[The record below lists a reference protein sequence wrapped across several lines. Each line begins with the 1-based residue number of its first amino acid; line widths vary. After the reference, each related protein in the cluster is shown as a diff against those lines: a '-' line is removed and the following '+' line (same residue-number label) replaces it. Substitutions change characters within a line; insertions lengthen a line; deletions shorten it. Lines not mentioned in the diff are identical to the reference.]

1 MPVLGC
7 PLGARRPPEWS
18 RSDTVSRVARPTALD
33 VPVDRAAL
41 EEFIRPRHHG
51 ILSTERRDGTPQLS
65 PVTMG
70 VDPLG
75 PILVARYPERAKVRN
90 LRRCPRAA
98 ICVLSDDFGG
108 EWVQL
113 SGPASVEDVPEALEG
128 LVAYFRSISGEHPD
142 WAEYRQAMI
151 DQGKVLIR
159 LVPDRWGP
167 VSRGGF
173 PALLAA
179 S

>member
-1 MPVLGC
+1 
-7 PLGARRPPEWS
+7 
-18 RSDTVSRVARPTALD
+18 VSRPTALD

-41 EEFIRPRHHG
+41 EQFIRPRHHG
-51 ILSTERRDGTPQLS
+51 ILSTQRTDGTPQMS

-75 PILVARYPERAKVRN
+75 TILVASYPERAKVRN
-90 LRRCPRAA
+90 LRLYPRADM
-98 ICVLSDDFGG
+98 CVLSDDFGG
-108 EWVQL
+108 EWVQV
-113 SGPASVEDVPEALEG
+113 SGPTSVVDEPEAVEG

-142 WAEYRQAMI
+142 WVEYRRAMV

-167 VSRGGF
+167 ISRGGF
-173 PALLAA
+173 PARLAN